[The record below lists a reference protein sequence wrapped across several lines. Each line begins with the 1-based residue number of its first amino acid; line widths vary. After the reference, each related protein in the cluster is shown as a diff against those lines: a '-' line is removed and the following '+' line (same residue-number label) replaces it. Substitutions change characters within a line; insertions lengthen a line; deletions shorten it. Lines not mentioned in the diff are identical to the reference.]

1 MRDEHHDELQRV
13 VHALAGPRPGLNA
26 HRWMAPRPRPIER
39 ILDPPADCRWA
50 AVLVLLYPVQGQL
63 TLVLTRRA
71 DTLPDH
77 RGQISFP
84 GGVKEPGESF
94 QQAALREACEELG
107 VDPARVRLLGQLSDL
122 YIPPTNF
129 CVRPSVG
136 ATDERP
142 PFHPAPDEVAEVI
155 EVPVIHFL
163 APECRQEEEWI
174 IRGEA
179 AQVPFFRVGEHI
191 VWGATAM
198 ILGELV
204 LMLHEVRD
212 RSAENASPHVPS
224 GGAAGLPPGADR
236 R

>member
-1 MRDEHHDELQRV
+1 MRERYHDQLQRV
-13 VHALAGPRPGLNA
+13 LQALAGPRPGLDA

-50 AVLVLLYPVQGQL
+50 AVLVLLYPLQGQL

-84 GGVKEPGESF
+84 GGVREPEESF

-136 ATDERP
+136 MVDARP
-142 PFHPAPDEVAEVI
+142 LFRPASDEVAEVI

-163 APECRQEEEWI
+163 APECRHEEEWN
-174 IRGEA
+174 IRGEVL
-179 AQVPFFRVGEHI
+179 QVPFFRVGEHI

-204 LMLHEVRD
+204 VMLNEVRD
-212 RSAENASPHVPS
+212 GPAEDS
-224 GGAAGLPPGADR
+224 
-236 R
+236 